1 VDLQATVCSSCSYDI
16 AARDPMQMVPRAR
29 RDLKVAAGLL
39 LIGVAGTAL
48 CVLEILVSPPGG
60 LIGGVPPLAAVAGLS
75 IGGRKLRRALRCLAA
90 ARTIE
95 RVPSARVVTGRRAN
109 R

>member
-1 VDLQATVCSSCSYDI
+1 MDLIATVCSSCSFDI
-16 AARDPMQMVPRAR
+16 AARDPTQMVRRAR
-29 RDLKVAAGLL
+29 RDLMVAAGLL

-48 CVLEILVSPPGG
+48 CLLEVFVSPLPGV
-60 LIGGVPPLAAVAGLS
+60 IGGIPPLAVVAGLGG
-75 IGGRKLRRALRCLAA
+75 GGRTLRRALRCLAA

-95 RVPSARVVTGRRAN
+95 RVPSARVVTGKRAN